1 MRKESGE
8 YLQIHTPPEKG
19 SSLSGLADKT
29 GRWERSKV
37 VDTYNF
43 IFLRKALILAFYVNL
58 PILSID
64 N

>member
-1 MRKESGE
+1 MRKASGE

-43 IFLRKALILAFYVNL
+43 IFLRKALFWLFT
-58 PILSID
+58 
-64 N
+64 